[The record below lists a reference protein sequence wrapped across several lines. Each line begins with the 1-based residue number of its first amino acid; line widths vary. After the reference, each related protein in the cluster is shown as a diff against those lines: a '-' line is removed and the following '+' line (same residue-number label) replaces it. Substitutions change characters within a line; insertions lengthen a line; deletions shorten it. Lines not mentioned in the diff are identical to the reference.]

1 MSPAERISKIAEA
14 KMIVSELR
22 DDFNAQQG
30 QDDGDQWL
38 RLAAMMSQAR
48 SKLEKAA
55 DEVMDRVRKGKV

>member
-1 MSPAERISKIAEA
+1 MSPAERISKITEA
-14 KMIVSELR
+14 KMILSELR

-48 SKLEKAA
+48 TKLEKAA
-55 DEVMDRVRKGKV
+55 DEMLDRMRRGKS